1 MRIPPRRPPP
11 SIAPPSLSSPPYRPL
26 TLEAPALPFPFP
38 VPRPDSGRMQVKD
51 AAKRQRVEK
60 AVKAAEAKA
69 KTVAAADDD
78 DDEVEA
84 LDDDVVAAV
93 ASRPTGGAAFAAAE
107 REAGAAKLSK
117 KAAKR
122 AARRAAREEEEGYVG
137 DGVWE
142 KDGYEVVV
150 AGDVEDDR
158 AVDAAPAIDFL
169 ASRRD
174 RHRRSKDMLLDPK
187 TGKHARVGGV
197 AEAKKRGRR
206 R

>member
-1 MRIPPRRPPP
+1 MPPPPP
-11 SIAPPSLSSPPYRPL
+11 SPSPSPSPS
-26 TLEAPALPFPFP
+26 
-38 VPRPDSGRMQVKD
+38 SGRKQVKD

-60 AVKAAEAKA
+60 AAKAAEAKA

-78 DDEVEA
+78 DDEVEE

-93 ASRPTGGAAFAAAE
+93 ASRPAGGAAFAAAE

-122 AARRAAREEEEGYVG
+122 AARRAAREEAEGYVG

-150 AGDVEDDR
+150 ARDVGDDR
-158 AVDAAPAIDFL
+158 AVGAAPAIDFL

-197 AEAKKRGRR
+197 ADAKKHRQRR